1 MKTKIEN
8 GEYEVLSPWAD
19 VDAIPSMGIMPRVT
33 DLAGKKIGFFA
44 SAKGMA
50 KPVVTVVER
59 KLKEKFPTCETS
71 FYEDNESFIIPQVEG
86 KNKAKFEK
94 WVSGLD
100 AAVAAIGD

>member
-1 MKTKIEN
+1 MNTNKLDSQ
-8 GEYEVLSPWAD
+8 YEVFSPWAD
-19 VDAIPSMGIMPRVT
+19 VDAMPLKGIVPRVT

-59 KLKEKFPTCETS
+59 KLREKFPACETS
-71 FYEDNESFIIPQVEG
+71 FYEDNETFIVPQVEG